1 MLLLQWGRIIFLK
14 YNDNY
19 EILLNGHAHLEII
32 FQEKCLY
39 DIKGISYMTDVAYT
53 ENYYFIFKLAALS
66 WI

>member
-1 MLLLQWGRIIFLK
+1 LK

-19 EILLNGHAHLEII
+19 DILLNGHAHLEIT

-39 DIKGISYMTDVAYT
+39 DIKGMSYMTDVAYT
-53 ENYYFIFKLAALS
+53 ENYYLIFKLAALS